1 MLGYFK
7 NKLQQVSRWIKT
19 PESNSPP
26 LKEKEKFRFRLQ
38 RKLSDKRFVVL
49 LCAITG
55 IVLVILM
62 VWAFNFVANCVSEL
76 AQGQIPAFSS
86 FGRAFLMGFRGHA
99 SLMVCYLLIVVF
111 AAIVAVRLG
120 SRMIFA
126 YEPLADTHNKGH
138 QRWTTDE
145 ELGKLYRAIPA
156 HSVDPDL
163 SGPGGVPVAR
173 LKDDIFIDDDPVN
186 NLILGMTRSGKGEIL
201 MFPII
206 DIFSR
211 PKNIDE
217 RASMIFS
224 DPKGEL
230 AAMAGDRLK
239 ERGYDVY
246 IFSLKPPMDGMSY
259 NPLELVKEAYLSY
272 LRKSEQAKH
281 ATDENERRRLIRDA
295 DAESANAETY
305 AHSLAYIINY
315 DPNAKEKIWQ
325 DWGTAIT
332 TGAILAV
339 VCDCCE
345 KAMECHKE
353 GEYEESDKWLSKI
366 TMYSVSRFIVD
377 YCRPD
382 PENEKMP
389 PLLDQYI
396 MHKTWS
402 ARYQYSPV
410 NAADDR
416 TKGNIT
422 AEALAKLTQLMLTPI
437 AKLTSKNDLNFEDI
451 GFGDKPV
458 ALFLVTPDSDH
469 SNDFIL
475 SMFITQLYQ
484 SLCRRADREPGNRCK
499 RQVRFELDEFGNIPP
514 LPYMD
519 SMITVCLG
527 RNIRFDLIIQSYGQL
542 YSQYGK
548 DAARTIIENCGNQYY
563 LKSNDPDTL
572 KQFSTLIGNQ
582 TIASTSRFGDPLSL
596 DKNLQESIDT
606 RPLLDE
612 GALKQFA
619 LGEIVVVPVM
629 HTHDIHGNTVHPY
642 PIFDYGETRMLPRYQ
657 YLADIFPS
665 GKSFTDLNL
674 ADTCTHIDV
683 NLEEIRYDPIA
694 DNLITAEGLKTA
706 FLKNTGRAI
715 QDNDPSNEQHKP
727 SDSDAYVEKAKTDS
741 KTQHPLLDS
750 LSRNDAA
757 LFKGFCLGLSL
768 PVLDKGIDKMTRKEI
783 EDVLQAARDNG
794 KILRQQFDSAINL
807 LDRFA
812 GQEQTKGKKE
822 E

>member
-1 MLGYFK
+1 MPYVLKKIGSFFRYLFSK
-7 NKLQQVSRWIKT
+7 PDPGSV
-19 PESNSPP
+19 P
-26 LKEKEKFRFRLQ
+26 LKEKEKFRYRLQ
-38 RKLSDKRFVVL
+38 RRLSHKPFVIKF
-49 LCAITG
+49 CFI
-55 IVLVILM
+55 
-62 VWAFNFVANCVSEL
+62 
-76 AQGQIPAFSS
+76 
-86 FGRAFLMGFRGHA
+86 FG
-99 SLMVCYLLIVVF
+99 VVF
-111 AAIVAVRLG
+111 AFLVIIGFNFLANCISTLTQGYIPDFTIGMILSMAFHGHKALTVCYVLIIGLSIFISVRLG
-120 SRMIFA
+120 SRMIFSF
-126 YEPLADTHNKGH
+126 EPLADTHNKGH
-138 QRWTTDE
+138 QRWATVE
-145 ELGKLYRAIPA
+145 ELNELYRKIPA
-156 HSVDPDL
+156 HSKKPDL
-163 SGPGGVPVAR
+163 DGSGGVPVAR
-173 LKDDIFIDDDPVN
+173 YKDEIYIDDDPVN

-201 MFPII
+201 LFPII

-211 PKNIDE
+211 PKKNEDK
-217 RASMIFS
+217 ASLIFS

-230 AAMAGDRLK
+230 AAMAGDRLR
-239 ERGYDVY
+239 ERGYDIY

-272 LRKSEQAKH
+272 LEKNEQAKN
-281 ATDENERRRLIRDA
+281 AADDSERRRLIRDA

-345 KAMECHKE
+345 KAFECRKKNDLE
-353 GEYEESDKWLSKI
+353 GAELWLSKI

-514 LPYMD
+514 LPHMD

-582 TIASTSRFGDPLSL
+582 TIASTSSFGDPLSL
-596 DKNLQESIDT
+596 DKNMQESIDS

-612 GALKQFA
+612 GALKQLA

-629 HTHDIHGNTVHPY
+629 HTHDLKGNTVHPY
-642 PIFDYGETRMLPRYQ
+642 PIFDYEETRMLPRYQ
-657 YLADIFPS
+657 YLADVFPS
-665 GKSFTDLNL
+665 NKSFTDLNL

-683 NLEEIRYDPIA
+683 NLDEIRYDPIA
-694 DNLITAEGLKTA
+694 DNLITTEELKSA
-706 FLKNTGRAI
+706 FLKSTGRKDPNGTPPGNGASDGTQTNEGPDTTPTRPLI
-715 QDNDPSNEQHKP
+715 SFLNEQQRSKLKECCEVLDLQTILDQIDSITQADAEKILQEALDSKQITLALYNKLDTLINVDSDND
-727 SDSDAYVEKAKTDS
+727 
-741 KTQHPLLDS
+741 
-750 LSRNDAA
+750 
-757 LFKGFCLGLSL
+757 
-768 PVLDKGIDKMTRKEI
+768 
-783 EDVLQAARDNG
+783 
-794 KILRQQFDSAINL
+794 
-807 LDRFA
+807 
-812 GQEQTKGKKE
+812 
-822 E
+822 